1 MMNLKNILSFLLI
14 TLSLSC
20 ATDLDD
26 NPVSNTDINDFIYR
40 GLRTYYLYNENVP
53 DLVNDKTASSDYQSY
68 LSQSSPEDFF
78 ESLIFD
84 RQNVDRFSWLTNDYL
99 VL

>member
-1 MMNLKNILSFLLI
+1 MNLKNILSFLLI

-40 GLRTYYLYNENVP
+40 GLRTYL
-53 DLVNDKTASSDYQSY
+53 
-68 LSQSSPEDFF
+68 FF
-78 ESLIFD
+78 NSIANRCLNIT
-84 RQNVDRFSWLTNDYL
+84 RIWI
-99 VL
+99 

>member
-1 MMNLKNILSFLLI
+1 MNLKNILSFLLI

-40 GLRTYYLYNENVP
+40 GLRTYYLYNENV
-53 DLVNDKTASSDYQSY
+53 LLRYFQ
-68 LSQSSPEDFF
+68 LILFF
-78 ESLIFD
+78 F
-84 RQNVDRFSWLTNDYL
+84 QQKC
-99 VL
+99 